1 MDFVSNFSGRWL
13 EIGIAVYLICMMLY
27 GHYKGFIRLAVSAA
41 ALIITLFSVR
51 LAMPHVTDW
60 LKNETPVYEMMRQGM
75 EKAVGLDEKI
85 EAAGGESMEKAA
97 ERSVI
102 EALELPEQLKFLL
115 LENNNGEVYRMMG
128 VELFG
133 DYVSGYLAD
142 MIIRM
147 AAFIFLFLIVFI
159 LLHIVVIWLDLIA
172 KLPILSGLNKIAGA
186 VLGLAEGM
194 IFVWLL
200 CLVFTVLSGTKF
212 GVLALGQINAS
223 LWLSWIYKH
232 NMLSYFIIGLVRS
245 VL

>member
-1 MDFVSNFSGRWL
+1 MEFASNFSGHWL
-13 EIGIAVYLICMMLY
+13 EIGIAVYLIGMMLY
-27 GHYKGFIRLAVSAA
+27 GHYKGFIRLVVSAA
-41 ALIITLFSVR
+41 ALVITLFAVR
-51 LAMPHVTDW
+51 FALPYAAEW
-60 LKNETPVYEMMRQGM
+60 LKNETPVYEMMQQGM
-75 EKAVGLDEKI
+75 ERAVGLDEKI
-85 EAAGGESMEKAA
+85 EAAGGELAEKAA

-102 EALELPEQLKFLL
+102 EALELPEQLKSML

-128 VELFG
+128 VELFQ

-142 MIIRM
+142 MILRIV
-147 AAFIFLFLIVFI
+147 AFILLFLIVFI

-194 IFVWLL
+194 IFVWIF
-200 CLVFTVLSGTKF
+200 CLVLTVLSGTEI
-212 GVLALGQINAS
+212 GIAAMGQINAS
-223 LWLSWIYKH
+223 SWLSWIYDH